1 MRPPIFD
8 LVFKLTPTFKV
19 LRELLE
25 PTMMTVL
32 LKEPSQSKSLLEQ
45 LPIWPSETR
54 DISLYRTAQ
63 TAMLAPEIDIPFDAL
78 PENVVFIKASVANA
92 YRSQLGQLCV
102 KKMNIDE
109 LLTQNVRQGQSI
121 QANKIQRYKTFLRVL
136 YQNQTKPF
144 STHPLAINGE
154 RNYCMV
160 NSLYC
165 AKDKYFRAAFRDLQ
179 KTHFLFPALQDLTF
193 WHDAGLR
200 KDKTEYNYLECVRSI
215 ERRRRESSI
224 PESDQLVTDA
234 ETIYDYLKF
243 DAQDMERWAPE
254 TWQILN
260 DTPFPVKAQLGPSHR
275 VSQMRLVRG
284 SSHFAKFRRSVIQ
297 KYENIAWSQCPILSI
312 TPGRIVLAH
321 INLQGGA
328 PSTKIVLD
336 HLMFLSEN
344 RLNVQKHQ
352 ISPYIQDVE
361 AAYQYLQK
369 NKTSIISKDRKAKIW
384 LNIEAEDE
392 HTITLEEFFD
402 SWKCSEDLC
411 LNKYTSG
418 KVQPALSFLI
428 PFAPLLEFYGVE
440 KVVPPPPPPG
450 PIEFEDRSE
459 ILLAAFRRFRQE
471 GKFFDIIF
479 EVEGQ
484 RVRSHKAI
492 LAAASEYFETMFSGN
507 WKESTLAVIQ
517 LSDDFKASTV
527 SAVFDYIYSGE
538 IPALDQEAEVER
550 TYHHL
555 IHQLELS
562 NLWLL
567 EDLKVKLGDQLCCE
581 HMIRL
586 ETVTYIRQCAAENN
600 VPRLLSVCDEYI
612 RNNKRL
618 VQRELSC
625 GDNST

>member
-1 MRPPIFD
+1 MRPPVFD
-8 LVFKLTPTFKV
+8 LFFKLTPTFKV
-19 LRELLE
+19 LREILD

-32 LKEPSQSKSLLEQ
+32 LKESSQSKGLLEQ
-45 LPIWPSETR
+45 LPIWPSEIR

-63 TAMLAPEIDIPFDAL
+63 TAMLAPDIDIPFDAL
-78 PENVVFIKASVANA
+78 PENVVFIKASVASS
-92 YRSQLGQLCV
+92 YRSQLEQLRV
-102 KKMNIDE
+102 KKMNIDQ
-109 LLTQNVRQGQSI
+109 LLAQNVRQGQPI
-121 QANKIQRYKTFLRVL
+121 QANKVQRYKAFLRVL
-136 YQNQTKPF
+136 YANQPQAF
-144 STHPLAINGE
+144 SKHPLAINGE
-154 RNYCMV
+154 KNYCMA

-179 KTHFLFPALQDLTF
+179 KTHFLFPALQDLPI
-193 WHDAGLR
+193 WHDVGLR

-243 DAQDMERWAPE
+243 DAQDMQKWAAE
-254 TWQILN
+254 TWRILN
-260 DTPFPVKAQLGPSHR
+260 DTPFPLKAQIGPSHR
-275 VSQMRLVRG
+275 VAQMRLVRG
-284 SSHFAKFRRSVIQ
+284 SSRFAKFRKAVIPE
-297 KYENIAWSQCPILSI
+297 YENVAWSQCPILSI
-312 TPGRIVLAH
+312 TPGRIVLSR
-321 INLQGGA
+321 ISSQGA

-344 RLNVQKHQ
+344 RLNVQKHH
-352 ISPYIQDVE
+352 ISPYIQDVK

-369 NKTSIISKDRKAKIW
+369 NKNSIVSKDRKAKIW

-392 HTITLEEFFD
+392 HTITLEGFFD

-411 LNKYTSG
+411 LNRKYTSG
-418 KVQPALSFLI
+418 IVQPALSFLI
-428 PFAPLLEFYGVE
+428 PFAPLLESYGVE
-440 KVVPPPPPPG
+440 KVVPPLQLVET
-450 PIEFEDRSE
+450 IEFENRSE
-459 ILLAAFRRFRQE
+459 ILFAAFRRFRQE
-471 GKFFDIIF
+471 GKFFDIFF

-484 RVRSHKAI
+484 VLGSHKVI
-492 LAAASEYFETMFSGN
+492 LAAASVYFETMFSGQ
-507 WKESTLAVIQ
+507 WKESTLKVIQ

-527 SAVFDYIYSGE
+527 LAIFDYIYSGK
-538 IPALDQEAEVER
+538 IPALDQKAEAEG

-586 ETVTYIRQCAAENN
+586 ETVTHIRQCAAENK
-600 VPRLLSVCDEYI
+600 VPRLLSVCDDYI
-612 RNNKRL
+612 QNNKRL

-625 GDNST
+625 DNST